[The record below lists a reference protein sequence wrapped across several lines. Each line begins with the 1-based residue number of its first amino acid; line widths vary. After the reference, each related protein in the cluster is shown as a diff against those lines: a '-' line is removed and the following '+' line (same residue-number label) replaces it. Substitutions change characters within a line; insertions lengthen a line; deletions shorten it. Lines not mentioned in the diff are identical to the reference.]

1 VNARVL
7 GVLVVVVVLVGCGS
21 GGDFSMPHPTAP
33 PPLGTSSHPTA
44 PSVTDAVA
52 DPVPVEAGGLSLSEQ
67 QDSDLMLTF
76 PSLPLDTRVDLCMG
90 YLADPEGFVDQ
101 AMVQFGKDPVSSSIT
116 RSGARTVYE
125 ARCSAWLDDP
135 AFTALDRALWQG
147 VWESQS
153 AADRVLVCENFRVDP
168 FGSTEGA
175 YADSETM
182 TPADAREV
190 YGEVCR

>member
-1 VNARVL
+1 MNARVVGL
-7 GVLVVVVVLVGCGS
+7 TVLVVLAGCGS

-33 PPLGTSSHPTA
+33 PPLGTSSNPTEA
-44 PSVTDAVA
+44 PPVA

-125 ARCSAWLDDP
+125 ARCSAWLD
-135 AFTALDRALWQG
+135 ASGFTALDRAIWQG

-153 AADRVLVCENFRVDP
+153 AADRVLVCENFRADP

>member
-1 VNARVL
+1 MNARVL
-7 GVLVVVVVLVGCGS
+7 GVLVLVVAGCGS

-33 PPLGTSSHPTA
+33 PVPVDTSSHPTQA
-44 PSVTDAVA
+44 PPVTDAVA
-52 DPVPVEAGGLSLSEQ
+52 DPVPVGSGGLSLSEQ

-90 YLADPEGFVDQ
+90 YLSDPEGFVDQ
-101 AMVQFGKDPVSSSIT
+101 ALVEFGKDPVSSSIT

-135 AFTALDRALWQG
+135 GFTALDRAMWQG
-147 VWESQS
+147 VWESNS
-153 AADRVLVCENFRVDP
+153 AADRALVCENFRADP

-175 YADSETM
+175 YADSQTM
-182 TPADAREV
+182 TPADARSV
-190 YGEVCR
+190 YGEVCP

>member
-1 VNARVL
+1 VNARVVGL
-7 GVLVVVVVLVGCGS
+7 VLVVVVVLVGCGS

-33 PPLGTSSHPTA
+33 PPLGTSSNPTEA
-44 PSVTDAVA
+44 PPVA

-67 QDSDLMLTF
+67 QDSDLMLSF
-76 PSLPLDTRVDLCMG
+76 PSLPLDTRVGLCVG
-90 YLADPEGFVDQ
+90 FLSDPVGFVDQ

-135 AFTALDRALWQG
+135 AFTALDRAIWQG
-147 VWESQS
+147 VWESRS
-153 AADRVLVCENFRVDP
+153 AADRVLVCENFRADP

-182 TPADAREV
+182 TPADARGV